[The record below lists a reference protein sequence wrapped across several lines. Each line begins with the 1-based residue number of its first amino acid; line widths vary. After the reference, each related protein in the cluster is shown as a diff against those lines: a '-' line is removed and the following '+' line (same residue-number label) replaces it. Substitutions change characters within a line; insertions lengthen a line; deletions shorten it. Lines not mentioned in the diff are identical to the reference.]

1 VVEGPAPSHPFEWHF
16 WGSPSSHPGSLTIT
30 IPPSRGVAFT
40 QSRVTEAVVKC
51 SKWKERNPMRLER
64 ARAGPCD

>member
-1 VVEGPAPSHPFEWHF
+1 MVEGLAPSHPFEWHF
-16 WGSPSSHPGSLTIT
+16 GGSPFSHLDSLTIT

-51 SKWKERNPMRLER
+51 SKWKKRNPMRLER
-64 ARAGPCD
+64 AQAGPCD